1 MYRKTLAIIFLVVLA
16 LFVGQAVFSKSP
28 ALLGRYLLAQIGF
41 QASTPPNQFNTLA
54 QQLKNKE
61 LTLAEKE
68 KVLTQQEALLKARS
82 EEEAKT
88 RKYLFLGGG
97 MLLAL
102 ILLNFCM
109 DWRKRRAVQKVKVHK
124 EAVAG
129 EGEKVFRI
137 Y

>member
-28 ALLGRYLLAQIGF
+28 ALLGRYLLAQVGLNTS
-41 QASTPPNQFNTLA
+41 APPNQFNTLA

-61 LTLAEKE
+61 LTLSEKE
-68 KVLTQQEALLKARS
+68 KILTQQEALLKARS

-88 RKYLFLGGG
+88 RRCLLYGGG
-97 MLLAL
+97 VLLVL

-124 EAVAG
+124 EGVAG